1 MLKEFS
7 VDCLNVCVYENRC
20 EMGKAAA
27 KQFYQAVKTKLKG
40 KSQLNIIFAA
50 APSQNDFLESLK
62 EYEDIEWGKI
72 NVFHMDE
79 YVGLSITE
87 KQSFAGYVKSRVVD
101 NFDINGFY
109 PLNGANAD
117 VDGECER
124 YAKLLEE
131 NKIDIVCCGIGENGH
146 LAFND
151 PGVADFSD
159 KKLVKV
165 IELDEVCRNQQVH
178 DGCFATIDDVPKNA
192 ITLTIPALMSADEI
206 ICVVPCETKAEAVFN
221 VVKGDISE
229 GCPASILKTHKNARL
244 YCDVLSAEKII

>member
-79 YVGLSITE
+79 YVGL
-87 KQSFAGYVKSRVVD
+87 
-101 NFDINGFY
+101 
-109 PLNGANAD
+109 
-117 VDGECER
+117 
-124 YAKLLEE
+124 
-131 NKIDIVCCGIGENGH
+131 
-146 LAFND
+146 
-151 PGVADFSD
+151 
-159 KKLVKV
+159 
-165 IELDEVCRNQQVH
+165 
-178 DGCFATIDDVPKNA
+178 
-192 ITLTIPALMSADEI
+192 
-206 ICVVPCETKAEAVFN
+206 
-221 VVKGDISE
+221 
-229 GCPASILKTHKNARL
+229 
-244 YCDVLSAEKII
+244 

>member
-27 KQFYQAVKTKLKG
+27 KQFYQAVKTKLKE

-62 EYEDIEWGKI
+62 EYEDIEWDKI

-79 YVGLSITE
+79 YVGLSINE
-87 KQSFAGYVKSRVVD
+87 KQSFAGYVKKMVVD
-101 NFDINGFY
+101 NFNINEFH
-109 PLNGANAD
+109 PINGANVD
-117 VDGECER
+117 TDGECER
-124 YAKLLEE
+124 YAKLLKE

-151 PGVADFSD
+151 PGVAKFND

-178 DGCFATIDDVPKNA
+178 DGCFATINDVPKNA
-192 ITLTIPALMSADEI
+192 ITLTLPALMSADEI
-206 ICVVPCETKAEAVFN
+206 ICVVPCKTKAEAVYN
-221 VVKGDISE
+221 VVNGAVRE
-229 GCPASILKTHKNARL
+229 TCPASILKTHKNANL
-244 YCDVLSAEKII
+244 YCDALSAEKVI

>member
-1 MLKEFS
+1 M
-7 VDCLNVCVYENRC
+7 
-20 EMGKAAA
+20 
-27 KQFYQAVKTKLKG
+27 
-40 KSQLNIIFAA
+40 
-50 APSQNDFLESLK
+50 
-62 EYEDIEWGKI
+62 
-72 NVFHMDE
+72 
-79 YVGLSITE
+79 
-87 KQSFAGYVKSRVVD
+87 
-101 NFDINGFY
+101 
-109 PLNGANAD
+109 
-117 VDGECER
+117 
-124 YAKLLEE
+124 
-131 NKIDIVCCGIGENGH
+131 
-146 LAFND
+146 AFND

-244 YCDVLSAEKII
+244 YCDALSAKKIV